1 MNLNIAEHIK
11 RLRKQR
17 GITQEDLAGFLGV
30 SFQAVSKWERGDGYP
45 DITILP
51 SIANFFG
58 VTLDELVGMNEL
70 RNEEKREETLR
81 QARLFASEGRIA
93 ETLSTLREGLKGF
106 PNDYEMMAELA
117 IYLDGFGETEDERRK
132 NLEEAIAL
140 SERVLE
146 FCTDGKLR
154 INVQSNLCFTLWRN
168 GETEK
173 AIRIAENLPNLYH
186 SSDATLPRLLQGEEK
201 IRCCQATIQRL
212 HWAFWWIINRMVEE
226 MHYTDEEK
234 IALLQKSIAIYGI
247 LYENGDYGF
256 AHIRLADAYE
266 DIAVLLFQ
274 NNRPDE
280 AFDHLEKCVDHA
292 MAYDRIS
299 GDVEH
304 TSLCVDMLTFNKR
317 HTSKSTEAN
326 CSRNILNTIQA
337 ELAEG
342 GLYERYREYR
352 EDARLKQIIERLEAA
367 AN

>member
-11 RLRKQR
+11 QLRKQR

-70 RNEEKREETLR
+70 RNEKMREEMLSN
-81 QARLFASEGRIA
+81 ARLFASEGRIA
-93 ETLSTLREGLKGF
+93 ETISTLREGLKSF
-106 PNDYEMMAELA
+106 PNDYDLMAELA
-117 IYLDGFGETEDERRK
+117 CYLDGFGETEDERRK
-132 NLEEAIAL
+132 NRGEAIAL

-154 INVQSNLCFTLWRN
+154 NNVQSNLCFTLWRN

-186 SSDATLPRLLQGEEK
+186 TSDATLPRLLTGEEK
-201 IRCCQATIQRL
+201 IRCCQTAIQRL
-212 HWAFWWIINRMVEE
+212 HWEFWWIINQMIEE
-226 MHYTDEEK
+226 THYTDEEK

-247 LYENGDYGF
+247 LYENKDYGF
-256 AHIRLADAYE
+256 SHIRLADAYE
-266 DIAVLLFQ
+266 DIAVLLLQ
-274 NNRPDE
+274 NDRADE
-280 AFDHLEKCVDHA
+280 AFAHLEKCVDHA

-299 GDVEH
+299 GDVKH
-304 TSLCVDMLTFNKR
+304 TSLCVNMLTFNKQN
-317 HTSKSTEAN
+317 TSKSTEAN
-326 CSRNILNTIQA
+326 CSRNILNTIRA

-342 GLYERYREYR
+342 GLYERHR
-352 EDARLKQIIERLEAA
+352 EDARLKRIIERLEAT